1 MRGALVISRALARF
15 TVSQKRRTA
24 PSLCLGAIPDAKPP
38 HTFPG
43 IALGLLL
50 LTSGA
55 PSAFAQDAP
64 LQPYQL
70 VRSLQLIQDSIA
82 AGDHAALPMQAKLL
96 EMIDARLRDASAE
109 DFKEP
114 RNFRA
119 LLVYGMSGGNPVT
132 VEAAAS
138 RAAPDPQSLAIT
150 KGVIAYLNGR
160 PAGAIEI
167 LKPIDPMNVPP
178 DLGAFLALV
187 KGSLLANDDPAAALT
202 LLDEARLLS
211 PGTLVDEAALRRSVG
226 IAAARGDAAR
236 FALASTQYVASYL
249 YSPYASQF
257 ADAFVSGII
266 TLHMAISQDK
276 IADITSMMDPEREK
290 VIYLRIA
297 RRAAIDGLTELSAF
311 ASARAEQ
318 GRHGSGNQD
327 DPRAQLYSSLSTV
340 TSATIDD
347 VRAKLGRIDRGKL
360 SQSDRDLLD
369 AAQAVAGEV
378 VAPVKPAAKDKTA
391 PAAAAKDAKA
401 EPAAGSSSVDQ
412 ADADLPPVE
421 GAMPEQAAAAAPAKP
436 AADEQAAPPPAAPAA
451 TQQSDQAPATAPAQ
465 ADTPAAAPVLPA
477 SAPASSAG
485 ADTHD
490 PIDAAMDTTRR
501 QLDKIDQLLG
511 AAPK

>member
-1 MRGALVISRALARF
+1 MRGGTLIGAAVALLIIAGS
-15 TVSQKRRTA
+15 
-24 PSLCLGAIPDAKPP
+24 PS
-38 HTFPG
+38 T
-43 IALGLLL
+43 
-50 LTSGA
+50 
-55 PSAFAQDAP
+55 AFAQDA

-70 VRSLQLIQDSIA
+70 VRSLQLIQDRIA
-82 AGDHAALPMQAKLL
+82 GGDHAALPMQAKLL
-96 EMIDARLRDASAE
+96 EMIDARLRNADAD

-114 RNFRA
+114 KNFRA
-119 LLVYGMSGGNPVT
+119 LLVYGMSGGNPMT
-132 VEAAAS
+132 VASAVS
-138 RAAPDPQSLAIT
+138 RAAPDPQNLAIA
-150 KGVIAYLNGR
+150 KGIIAYLNGR
-160 PAGAIEI
+160 PAGAIEV
-167 LKPIDPMNVPP
+167 LKPIDPMSVPS

-187 KGSLLANDDPAAALT
+187 KGSLLANDEPAAALVF
-202 LLDEARLLS
+202 LDEAHLLS
-211 PGTLVDEAALRRSVG
+211 PGTLVDEAALRRSVA
-226 IAAARGDAAR
+226 IAAAQGDAAR

-257 ADAFVSGII
+257 ADAFVSGVI

-318 GRHGSGNQD
+318 GRNGNGNQD

-347 VRAKLGRIDRGKL
+347 VRAKLGKIDRGKL

-378 VAPVKPAAKDKTA
+378 VAPVKAVAKDKTA
-391 PAAAAKDAKA
+391 SVAGAKSDEAKPAADASSTNQA
-401 EPAAGSSSVDQ
+401 E
-412 ADADLPPVE
+412 ADLPPVE
-421 GAMPEQAAAAAPAKP
+421 GAALEQPAVAAPDKPPANAQAASP
-436 AADEQAAPPPAAPAA
+436 PPPAPTTAQQSNPAA
-451 TQQSDQAPATAPAQ
+451 ATAPAP
-465 ADTPAAAPVLPA
+465 ADAPSAAPVLPA
-477 SAPASSAG
+477 SAQASSAG
-485 ADTHD
+485 PDAHD
-490 PIDAAMDTTRR
+490 PIDAAMDNTRR